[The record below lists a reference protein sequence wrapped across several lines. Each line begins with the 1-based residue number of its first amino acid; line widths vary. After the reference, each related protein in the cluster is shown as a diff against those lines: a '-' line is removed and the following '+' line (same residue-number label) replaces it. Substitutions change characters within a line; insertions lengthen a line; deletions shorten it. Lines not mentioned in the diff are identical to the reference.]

1 MAQTRTDGQGAERAS
16 RPRKAKSI
24 HKKWVDFR
32 TGAKALFTDL
42 GIVLQLSIMAFLYA
56 FFAFKFKI
64 FYYVSLGL
72 TALTG
77 AYVFICERDV
87 QSKASWLFLFLVS
100 FGSGFIVYLLADK
113 RICYGYDR
121 ARYDKIAART
131 RMYAG
136 DCGFSYGSEAVR
148 NDCEYVRN
156 SGGYIPYSGT
166 AIKYYSD
173 ATPLFE
179 EMLADME
186 RAQNFIFLE
195 YFIVEEGKLL
205 SKLSEVLTQKARE
218 GVEVKFLYDD
228 VGCQGVFKTSS
239 KKVLKEAGVNL
250 RVFQKL
256 ATLFGFG
263 LNYRDHRKIVVI
275 DGKCGYTGGCNIADD
290 YVNYNIKNG
299 GKWKDA
305 GLRIEGAA
313 ADGLSLAF
321 LRQWELA
328 TRESVDYG
336 KYLGKFEKKENSSVV
351 LPYAGGPELDEA
363 LCRGVYSNA
372 IAGARSKL
380 YIMTPYLIPDGA
392 MMNQLKAKAKSGV
405 DVRIVLPAVPDYPF
419 IYAVTRSNAERLLKH
434 GVKIHYVKNTF
445 VHGKVV
451 LTENCAVVGSANF
464 DMRSF
469 YIEFDNGIYTDDK
482 GVMAAAEA
490 DFLKTFEENPESSGE
505 KQGVFKKIAV
515 AALRVVSPLM

>member
-1 MAQTRTDGQGAERAS
+1 MENIKPGERGAEKSALV
-16 RPRKAKSI
+16 RKAKTI

-42 GIVLQLSIMAFLYA
+42 GIVLQLAIMAFLYA

-72 TALTG
+72 TAL
-77 AYVFICERDV
+77 AAVYVFICERDP

-100 FGSGFIVYLLADK
+100 FGSGYIVYLLADK
-113 RICYGYDR
+113 RICYGYDKG
-121 ARYDKIAART
+121 RYDKIAERSKSFT
-131 RMYAG
+131 RG
-136 DCGFSYGSEAVR
+136 FDISDCTEAVK
-148 NDCEYVRN
+148 NDCEYMRN
-156 SGGYIPYSGT
+156 SGGYVPYKNT
-166 AIKYYSD
+166 DIKYYSD
-173 ATPLFE
+173 AAPLFE
-179 EMLADME
+179 DMLADME

-205 SKLSEVLTQKARE
+205 SKLSEVLTEKSRE

-239 KKVLKEAGVNL
+239 KKTLKEAGVKL
-250 RVFQKL
+250 RAFQKL
-256 ATLFGFG
+256 ASLFSFG

-275 DGKCGYTGGCNIADD
+275 DGKYGYTGGCNIADD

-313 ADGLSLAF
+313 VDGMSLAF
-321 LRQWELA
+321 LRQWELS
-328 TRESVDYG
+328 TREYADFG
-336 KYLGKFEKKENSSVV
+336 QYLGRYDEKENSSVV

-363 LCRGVYSNA
+363 LCRGVYANA
-372 IAGARSKL
+372 VAGARSRL
-380 YIMTPYLIPDGA
+380 YIMTPYLIPDGGL
-392 MMNQLKAKAKSGV
+392 MNQIKAKAKSGV

-419 IYAVTRSNAERLLKH
+419 IYAVTRSNAERLKKH
-434 GVKIHYVKNTF
+434 GVKIHYVDNTF

-451 LTENCAVVGSANF
+451 LTENCAIVGSANF

-490 DFLKTFEENPESSGE
+490 DFAGAFAENPETPAE
-505 KQGVFKKIAV
+505 KQNIFKRLAV